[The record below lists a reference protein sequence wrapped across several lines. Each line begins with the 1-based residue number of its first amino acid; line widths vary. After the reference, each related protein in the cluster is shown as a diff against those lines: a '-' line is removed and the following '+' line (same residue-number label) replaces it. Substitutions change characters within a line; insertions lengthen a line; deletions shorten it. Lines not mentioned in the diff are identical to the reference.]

1 MKKIYKIFLCKNFF
15 SQFFYELIAYLKV
28 IFLMKLDKKLE
39 LNNFEI

>member
-28 IFLMKLDKKLE
+28 IFF
-39 LNNFEI
+39 NEIGQKAWIE